1 MGGVRRRNIQL
12 QGAGRKTGS
21 RDKIAFGV
29 QPGLSSRS
37 RSAEHAEES
46 WLANVYLG
54 QTWVCEELHLCSFF
68 GCEKSQV
75 GCISL
80 ENGAGV
86 LIGFKSANITRGHV
100 PWGPLH
106 GWGNRKVFFWG
117 VRHSQE
123 MHTCR

>member
-12 QGAGRKTGS
+12 QGAERKTGS

-54 QTWVCEELHLCSFF
+54 QTWVCEELHLCSLF

-86 LIGFKSANITRGHV
+86 FIGFKSANITRGHV
-100 PWGPLH
+100 PWGASAWLGEPQSLFS
-106 GWGNRKVFFWG
+106 GG
-117 VRHSQE
+117 
-123 MHTCR
+123 